1 MPSRIPKRRALVT
14 FVHEGMDCPPVV
26 AAAMK
31 GHSSR
36 WYPEPG
42 GHRVLILY
50 EGGTY
55 DTVTFRVEPEAW
67 DHEDCDG
74 CGSHIAPMTLCYVTV
89 RGPYV
94 ALCENCYQ
102 SHVLSKLIH

>member
-1 MPSRIPKRRALVT
+1 
-14 FVHEGMDCPPVV
+14 
-26 AAAMK
+26 
-31 GHSSR
+31 
-36 WYPEPG
+36 
-42 GHRVLILY
+42 VLILY